1 MLTDVKPLQ
10 YENAQSPMAV
20 TLYTFPPL
28 VTVDGIT
35 TEPEILELLC
45 CATFTETLLITVY
58 FKSPTVNVCAVSM
71 LASNTPQ
78 QIDTNL
84 LIFIF

>member
-1 MLTDVKPLQ
+1 MLTDVKPMQ
-10 YENAQSPMAV
+10 YENAQSPTAV

-45 CATFTETLLITVY
+45 
-58 FKSPTVNVCAVSM
+58 
-71 LASNTPQ
+71 
-78 QIDTNL
+78 
-84 LIFIF
+84 